1 MSRYMLRWAEREAG
15 AECAVQRSRY
25 MPKLMAKVSLR
36 AIASRHYVTLRLV
49 LVLACVGALSACT
62 TLSYYAQSVTGQY
75 ELLHKRRSIEAMLA
89 DQHTPAALRQRL
101 ALALRIRE
109 YAASALA
116 LPDNASYRSYT
127 DLQRPFVAW
136 NVFATPEFSLEP
148 LRWCFPLVGCLSYRG
163 YFARADARTFGE
175 HLRKR
180 GYDVFIGPVP
190 AYSTLGWFD
199 DPLLNTM
206 MNRPNPELAGL
217 LFHELAH
224 QKLYVK
230 GDSAFNESFATTV
243 EREGV
248 RRWMLATAH
257 PQHYQAYLQRR
268 AHEARF
274 IHLVLAV
281 RGQLARLYASGSDE
295 YAMRIKKKAI
305 FAGMRAQ
312 YRDLRREW
320 GGYGYFDAWMAQKL
334 NNAQIASV
342 ATYNRFVPA
351 FEALLARYDGNLSE
365 FYAAAKRI
373 ADMPRA
379 ERHAYLRDL
388 RPEVAQPSQ
397 RRRAKARKRS

>member
-1 MSRYMLRWAEREAG
+1 
-15 AECAVQRSRY
+15 
-25 MPKLMAKVSLR
+25 MAKTSLR
-36 AIASRHYVTLRLV
+36 AIASRPYVTWRLV
-49 LVLACVGALSACT
+49 LVLTCLGALSACT

-75 ELLHKRRSIEAMLA
+75 ELLRKRRNIEALLT
-89 DQHTPAALRQRL
+89 DRDTPAALRQRL
-101 ALALRIRE
+101 ALAQRIRD

-116 LPDNASYRSYT
+116 LPDNASYRSYV

-163 YFARADARTFGE
+163 YFARDDARTFGE
-175 HLRKR
+175 RLRKR

-257 PQHYQAYLQRR
+257 PQRYQAYLQRR

-295 YAMRIKKKAI
+295 HAMRIEKQAI
-305 FAGMRAQ
+305 FDGMRAQ
-312 YRDLRREW
+312 YRNLRREW

-351 FEALLARYDGNLSE
+351 FEALLARYDGNLPD
-365 FYAAAKRI
+365 FYAAAERI

-397 RRRAKARKRS
+397 PRRAKARKRS

>member
-1 MSRYMLRWAEREAG
+1 
-15 AECAVQRSRY
+15 
-25 MPKLMAKVSLR
+25 MAKMSIG
-36 AIASRHYVTLRLV
+36 AIACPSHAARRLA
-49 LVLACVGALSACT
+49 LALTCVAALSGCS
-62 TLSYYAQSVTGQY
+62 TLSYYAQSVNGQY
-75 ELLHKRRSIEAMLA
+75 ELLRKRRDIEAMLV
-89 DQHTPAALRQRL
+89 DPHTSAALRRRL

-127 DLQRPFVAW
+127 DLQRTFVAW

-148 LRWCFPLVGCLSYRG
+148 LRWCFPWVGCLSYRG
-163 YFARADARTFGE
+163 YFARDDAREFGE
-175 HLRKR
+175 RLRQR

-206 MNRPNPELAGL
+206 MNRPDPELAGL

-224 QKLYVK
+224 QKLYLK

-248 RRWMLATAH
+248 RRWMLATVQPH
-257 PQHYQAYLQRR
+257 RYQAYLQRR

-281 RGQLARLYASGSDE
+281 RSRLARLYASGSDE
-295 YAMRIKKKAI
+295 HAMRIGKQAI

-312 YRDLRREW
+312 YRTLRREW
-320 GGYGYFDAWMAQKL
+320 GGYGYYDAWMAQKL

-351 FEALLARYDGNLSE
+351 FEELLARYHGDLPE
-365 FYAAAKRI
+365 FYAAAARI
-373 ADMPRA
+373 AAMPRA

-388 RPEVAQPSQ
+388 RPELAQPSQ
-397 RRRAKARKRS
+397 PRRAKDRNRS